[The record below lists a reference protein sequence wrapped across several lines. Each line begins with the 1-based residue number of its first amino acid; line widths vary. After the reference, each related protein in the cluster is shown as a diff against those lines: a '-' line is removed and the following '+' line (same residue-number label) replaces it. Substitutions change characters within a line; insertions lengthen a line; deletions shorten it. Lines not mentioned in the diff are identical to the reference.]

1 MVGIIIAGHG
11 NFGTGISS
19 SMKVIGGELQA
30 LRYVDFEESMS
41 TDTLEEK
48 LREAVEELL
57 PGNQGVIVFTDLI
70 GGSPF
75 KTAALVSTGYENVYV
90 LGGSNLPMLLE
101 INAARAF
108 IEDPATLV
116 DMAINTGKDQIGKFD
131 LASIQRRQEVNDEDG
146 I

>member
-1 MVGIIIAGHG
+1 MVGIVIAGHG

-19 SMKVIGGELQA
+19 SMKLIGGELQN
-30 LRYVDFEESMS
+30 LRFVDFVETMS
-41 TDTLEEK
+41 TETLEEE
-48 LREAVEELL
+48 LRSAVDELIAD
-57 PGNQGVIVFTDLI
+57 NQGVIIFTDLI

-75 KTAALVSTGYENVYV
+75 KTAAIVSTSYENVYV

-108 IEDPATLV
+108 IEDPAMLV

-131 LASIQRRQEVNDEDG
+131 LASMQKHQEVSDEDG